1 MQDATRREFLRRT
14 GALSLVGGAAA
25 PLALNLAALAAAT
38 AQTGVADYRA
48 LVCVFLY
55 GGNDAYNTVLATDAD
70 SWAHYTAARNQA
82 PDPIA
87 LSAEGVPAV
96 PTAAAGLPARLGG
109 VLPLAQ
115 GVNAQ
120 NPGRS
125 FALHPLLVDVRDLFA
140 AQRLAIVPNVGPM
153 LRPTRKDDYRNA
165 LFPKPAKLFS
175 HNDQQSIWQALAPE
189 GAVTGW
195 GGRMADLLI
204 AGSGQ
209 NAVFTGISAS
219 GNAVWLAGREVVQYH
234 VSTSGAIRIGGE
246 ASSLFGS
253 TMAFEK
259 MRTIMRSARS
269 AHLLEQDLAGVAAR
283 SIDAEA
289 LLGVNLPPANVAPH
303 GTPGLAPEQPDPLL
317 QYDNPLTGSK
327 AMNAL
332 ALQMQVVARTISASI
347 KLGVKRQVLFV
358 SLGGFDT
365 HDSQNRNHADMMARL
380 GHALRYF
387 DSTLVGLGLSR
398 QVTTFTA
405 SDFGRTFVSNGD
417 GTDHGWGAHH
427 FVMGGAVRGGDVF
440 GVFPQ
445 FGVSDGKGDFTS
457 PHQIRNGSMLPSIA
471 VDQYAATLG
480 RWFGLD
486 DAQLLDVFPN
496 LVHFDSATRNL
507 GFMSE

>member
-14 GALSLVGGAAA
+14 GALGLVGGAAA
-25 PLALNLAALAAAT
+25 PWALNLAALAAAS

-70 SWAHYTAARNQA
+70 SWAHYTAARTQA

-87 LSAEGVPAV
+87 LAAVGVPADRA
-96 PTAAAGLPARLGG
+96 AAAGLPARLGG
-109 VLPLAQ
+109 VLPLAPA
-115 GVNAQ
+115 VNAL
-120 NPGRS
+120 NPGRG
-125 FALHPLLVDVRDLFA
+125 FALHPLLVGVRDLFA

-153 LRPTRKDDYRNA
+153 MRPTRKEDYRNP
-165 LFPKPAKLFS
+165 LFPKPANLFS
-175 HNDQQSIWQALAPE
+175 HNDQQSVWQALAPE

-195 GGRMADLLI
+195 GGRMADLLV
-204 AGSGQ
+204 AGGGA

-219 GNAVWLAGREVVQYH
+219 GNAVWLAGRQVVQYH
-234 VSTSGAIRIGGE
+234 VSTGGAIRIAGE
-246 ASSLFGS
+246 AGSLFGS
-253 TMAFEK
+253 TVAFDK
-259 MRTIMRSARS
+259 MRAIMRSARS
-269 AHLLEQDLAGVAAR
+269 AHLMEQDHAGVVAR
-283 SIDAEA
+283 SIDAEV
-289 LLGVNLPPANVAPH
+289 LLDANLPPPGAAPH

-327 AMNAL
+327 ATNTL
-332 ALQMQVVARTISASI
+332 AQQMQIVARTISASL

-365 HDSQNRNHADMMARL
+365 HDSQNRDHADLMARL
-380 GHALRYF
+380 GHALGYF
-387 DSTLVGLGLSR
+387 DRTLVSLGLSR

-427 FVMGGAVRGGDVF
+427 FVMGGAVRGGDVA

-445 FGVSDGKGDFTS
+445 FGISDGKGDFTS
-457 PHQIRNGSMLPSIA
+457 PHQIRNGSMLPTIA

-480 RWFGLD
+480 RWLGLD
-486 DAQLLDVFPN
+486 DGQLLDVFPN
-496 LVHFDSATRNL
+496 LAHFDPTTRNL
-507 GFMSE
+507 GFMA

>member
-14 GALSLVGGAAA
+14 GAFSLVGGAAA
-25 PLALNLAALAAAT
+25 PFALNLAAL
-38 AQTGVADYRA
+38 GVAGAQSGGANYRA

-70 SWAHYTAARNQA
+70 SWARYTVAREQA

-87 LSAEGVPAV
+87 LAAVGVPGNS
-96 PTAAAGLPARLGG
+96 AAGAGLPARLGG
-109 VLPLAQ
+109 VLPLTPAA
-115 GVNAQ
+115 NAQ

-125 FALHPLLVDVRDLFA
+125 FALHPLLGGVRDLFA
-140 AQRLAIVPNVGPM
+140 AQRLAIVPNVGP
-153 LRPTRKDDYRNA
+153 LIQPTAKADYRNL
-165 LFPKPAKLFS
+165 LFPRPAKLFS
-175 HNDQQSIWQALAPE
+175 HNDQQSIWQALEPE

-195 GGRMADLLI
+195 GGRMADLEL
-204 AGSGQ
+204 AGNRA
-209 NAVFTGISAS
+209 NAVFTSISAS
-219 GNAVWLAGREVVQYH
+219 GNAVWLAGRQAIQYQ
-234 VSTSGAIRIGGE
+234 VSTGGAVRIGG
-246 ASSLFGS
+246 AGDTLFGS
-253 TMAFEK
+253 TVALEK
-259 MRTIMRSARS
+259 MRTLMRSARS
-269 AHLLEQDLAGVAAR
+269 AHLLEQDHAGVVAR
-283 SIDAEA
+283 SIDAEV
-289 LLGVNLPPANVAPH
+289 LLSANLPPADAAPY
-303 GTPGLAPEQPDPLL
+303 GTPGLAQQQRDPLL

-327 AMNAL
+327 AVNAL
-332 ALQMQVVARTISASI
+332 AQQMQIVARTINAGV

-365 HDSQNRNHADMMARL
+365 HESQNRNHADLMARL
-380 GHALRYF
+380 GHALGYF
-387 DSTLVGLGLSR
+387 DSALASVGLSQ

-427 FVMGGAVRGGDVF
+427 FVMGGAVRGGGVF

-457 PHQIRNGSMLPSIA
+457 PNQIGNGAMLPSIS

-486 DAQLLDVFPN
+486 DAQLLDIFPN
-496 LVHFDSATRNL
+496 LAHFDPATRNL
-507 GFMSE
+507 GFMS